1 MPKVSIVIP
10 VYNGERFLREALD
23 SVFAQTFQDFEVIC
37 VDDGSTDG
45 SLAIIRKYG
54 EMIAVLRQRN
64 AGGSAARNAGV
75 AQAAAPYVA
84 FLDQD
89 DRWYPHKLERQV
101 SVMEMESDVVLVLC
115 NSDRM
120 DAEGRMLQLGA
131 TLAER
136 ATLLDSPL
144 GRLMEEDQLLSSAIL
159 VRREAFERAG
169 EYDSELRGFEDFDLC
184 ARLKRQGRF
193 VFLEESGMCYRVHAG
208 GFGQVTGGPI
218 IVRSRERFLLKM
230 KDLHVDDPA
239 KKELIRV
246 MLAECYSDWGMN
258 EVRMGNF
265 SEGRRMLRRSLVH
278 NPLKFRTYSRFI
290 RSFFPITGGLR

>member
-1 MPKVSIVIP
+1 MPKVGVVIP

-23 SVFAQTFQDFEVIC
+23 SVFVQTFQDFEVIC

-45 SLAIIRKYG
+45 SL
-54 EMIAVLRQRN
+54 EMIRSYGSRVTVISQTN
-64 AGGSAARNAGV
+64 AGGCAARNAGV
-75 AQAAAPYVA
+75 RRSTAPYIA

-89 DRWYPHKLERQV
+89 DRWYPRKLEQQIRV
-101 SVMEMESDVVLVLC
+101 LDAEPDVVLVLC

-136 ATLLDSPL
+136 ATLRDSPL
-144 GRLMEEDQLLSSAIL
+144 GLLMETDQLLSSAIL
-159 VRREAFERAG
+159 VRRDAFERAG
-169 EYDSELRGFEDFDLC
+169 MYDSELRGFEDFDLC

-193 VFLEESGMCYRVHAG
+193 VFLNESGMCYRVHAG

-258 EVRMGNF
+258 EVRVGNRG
-265 SEGRRMLRRSLVH
+265 EGRRKLIRSLRH
-278 NPLKFRTYSRFI
+278 NPLKFRTYSRLL
-290 RSFFPITGGLR
+290 RSFLPSVAPRD